1 MRHLALWKVPRDVTP
16 GGWTWGW
23 RFLGKC
29 TIEVIE
35 ATETSTE
42 CPDGGSL
49 WQLIAVIAEG
59 PGCLTG
65 AKLHRST
72 KGMPW
77 VGCHHLAANLLSV
90 HLQADYL
97 TTSCT
102 EPIPD
107 ILGSSCRS
115 CRRTVG
121 KEPNVP
127 TVASS
132 ADSGPVKLHEQV
144 VEANHSRNP

>member
-1 MRHLALWKVPRDVTP
+1 M
-16 GGWTWGW
+16 
-23 RFLGKC
+23 GKC

-49 WQLIAVIAEG
+49 WQLIAIAEG

-77 VGCHHLAANLLSV
+77 VGCHHLAAIFLPV
-90 HLQADYL
+90 HPQADYL
-97 TTSCT
+97 TTSCNQL
-102 EPIPD
+102 IPD
-107 ILGSSCRS
+107 ILGTNCRS

-132 ADSGPVKLHEQV
+132 ADSGPLSNSMSKSWKPTIQEIH
-144 VEANHSRNP
+144 NPLNRFIKPFISQMIK